1 MARKSFPDKH
11 KPVAP
16 IAPATPVAAP
26 PAPPPPAS
34 IMAYTTDDLLVA
46 DFLRRHGVNCPHATS
61 GTPMIFQYAL
71 PDTARIHALLQ
82 QRKDGLLT

>member
-1 MARKSFPDKH
+1 
-11 KPVAP
+11 
-16 IAPATPVAAP
+16 
-26 PAPPPPAS
+26 
-34 IMAYTTDDLLVA
+34 MAYTTDDLLVA